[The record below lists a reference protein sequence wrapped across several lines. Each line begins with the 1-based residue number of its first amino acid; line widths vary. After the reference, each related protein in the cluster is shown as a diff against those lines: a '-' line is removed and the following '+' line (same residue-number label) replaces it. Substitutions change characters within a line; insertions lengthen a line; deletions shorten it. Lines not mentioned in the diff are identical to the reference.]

1 MSKVKADK
9 KVFRVGHIDPKV
21 MNITGRIRFEQE
33 LRIMVVKKQA
43 SYNFE
48 CQCFK
53 VHLLLGKAIAE
64 DSSIT
69 TATAVREL
77 VGVNEELVVYTAIK
91 VIDS

>member
-9 KVFRVGHIDPKV
+9 KMFRVGYIDPKV
-21 MNITGRIRFEQE
+21 INITDRIHFEQE

-43 SYNFE
+43 SYNLE
-48 CQCFK
+48 L
-53 VHLLLGKAIAE
+53 HLLLRKAITE

-77 VGVNEELVVYTAIK
+77 VGVNEELVVNIAIK
-91 VIDS
+91 VTDS

>member
-1 MSKVKADK
+1 VSKVKADK

-21 MNITGRIRFEQE
+21 MNITDQIQFEQE

-43 SYNFE
+43 SYNLE
-48 CQCFK
+48 LQCFK
-53 VHLLLGKAIAE
+53 VHLLLEKAIAE

-69 TATAVREL
+69 ITSAIREL
-77 VGVNEELVVYTAIK
+77 VGVNKELVVNTAIK